1 MGGHR
6 PPIFHKYNIYSFF
19 VMNNIKDFDEFIT
32 EVKSERDIVK
42 DLARHLSFDRDIVKY
57 LNTSRAKR
65 TIGWRELLADK
76 LHGKNLDYIN
86 YITKNMVADYNPQIV
101 GPMNF
106 KDDEGDFDVEN
117 EKEAAENDGRTPLE
131 KKLDRLEDKIDT
143 IEDILEIEPGFPE
156 AVKITKKELDLTPLE
171 DKIAEIEDKEIEEEE

>member
-1 MGGHR
+1 MSK
-6 PPIFHKYNIYSFF
+6 IKY
-19 VMNNIKDFDEFIT
+19 FDEFIT
-32 EVKSERDIVK
+32 EAKSERDIVK
-42 DLARHLSFDRDIVKY
+42 DLARHLSFDRDVVKY

-65 TIGWRELLADK
+65 KIGWRELLADK

-117 EKEAAENDGRTPLE
+117 EKNNKDDEKSPIEKKIDRLE
-131 KKLDRLEDKIDT
+131 KKIDT
-143 IEDILEIEPGFPE
+143 LEDILEIEPGFPE
-156 AVKITKKELDLTPLE
+156 AIEITKKELDLTPLE
-171 DKIAEIEDKEIEEEE
+171 DKIAEKEENEIEEEE

>member
-1 MGGHR
+1 
-6 PPIFHKYNIYSFF
+6 
-19 VMNNIKDFDEFIT
+19 MNNIKYFDEFVT
-32 EVKSERDIVK
+32 EAKSERDIVK

-65 TIGWRELLADK
+65 KIGWRELLADK

-117 EKEAAENDGRTPLE
+117 EKDASNDEKTPLE
-131 KKLDRLEDKIDT
+131 KKIDKIEKKIET

-156 AVKITKKELDLTPLE
+156 AIEITKQELDLTPLE
-171 DKIAEIEDKEIEEEE
+171 DKIADNKDIEEE

>member
-1 MGGHR
+1 M
-6 PPIFHKYNIYSFF
+6 IL
-19 VMNNIKDFDEFIT
+19 NNIKHFDEFIT
-32 EVKSERDIVK
+32 EVKSEKDIVK

-65 TIGWRELLADK
+65 KIGWRELLADK

-106 KDDEGDFDVEN
+106 KDDEGDFDVEL
-117 EKEAAENDGRTPLE
+117 EKEAAEDDGKTPLE
-131 KKLDRLEDKIDT
+131 RKIDKLEDKINN

-156 AVKITKKELDLTPLE
+156 TVEITKKELDLTPLE
-171 DKIAEIEDKEIEEEE
+171 DKIGETKDNEIEEEE

>member
-1 MGGHR
+1 
-6 PPIFHKYNIYSFF
+6 
-19 VMNNIKDFDEFIT
+19 MNNIKYFDEYIT
-32 EVKSERDIVK
+32 EVKSDKDIVK
-42 DLARHLSFDRDIVKY
+42 DLARHLSFDRDVVKY

-65 TIGWRELLADK
+65 EIGWRELLADK

-106 KDDEGDFDVEN
+106 KDTDGDFDVEN
-117 EKEAAENDGRTPLE
+117 EKDAKEDDGRTPLE
-131 KKLDRLEDKIDT
+131 RKIDRLEDKIND

-156 AVKITKKELDLTPLE
+156 AAKITKQELDLTPLE
-171 DKIAEIEDKEIEEEE
+171 DKIAASKEKETKIEKEIEEEE

>member
-1 MGGHR
+1 M
-6 PPIFHKYNIYSFF
+6 SL
-19 VMNNIKDFDEFIT
+19 NNIKNFDEFVA
-32 EVKSERDIVK
+32 EAKSERDIVK

-65 TIGWRELLADK
+65 KIGWRELLADK

-106 KDDEGDFDVEN
+106 KDDDGDFDVEN
-117 EKEAAENDGRTPLE
+117 EKEKSDDDKTPIE
-131 KKLDRLEDKIDT
+131 KKLDRLEDKINK
-143 IEDILEIEPGFPE
+143 IEDVLEIEPSFPDTI
-156 AVKITKKELDLTPLE
+156 KITKQELDLTPIE
-171 DKIAEIEDKEIEEEE
+171 DKIGNEDDNIEEEE

>member
-1 MGGHR
+1 
-6 PPIFHKYNIYSFF
+6 
-19 VMNNIKDFDEFIT
+19 MNNVKHFDEFIT
-32 EVKSERDIVK
+32 EAKSEMDIVK

-65 TIGWRELLADK
+65 KIGWRELLADK

-101 GPMNF
+101 GSMNF

-117 EKEAAENDGRTPLE
+117 EKDKSDDGKSPLE
-131 KKLDRLEDKIDT
+131 KKVDRLEDRIDA
-143 IEDILEIEPGFPE
+143 ISDVLEIKPGYPE
-156 AVKITKKELDLTPLE
+156 ATEITKQELDLTPFE
-171 DKIAEIEDKEIEEEE
+171 DKIGNEDDNIEEEE

>member
-1 MGGHR
+1 
-6 PPIFHKYNIYSFF
+6 
-19 VMNNIKDFDEFIT
+19 MNNIKHFDEFIT
-32 EVKSERDIVK
+32 EVKSDKDIVK
-42 DLARHLSFDRDIVKY
+42 DLARHLSFDRDVVKY

-65 TIGWRELLADK
+65 KIGWRELLADK

-106 KDDEGDFDVEN
+106 KDNDGDFDVEN
-117 EKEAAENDGRTPLE
+117 EKDAAEDDGKTPLE
-131 KKLDRLEDKIDT
+131 KKIDRLSDKIDT

-156 AVKITKKELDLTPLE
+156 AIEITKKELDLTPLE
-171 DKIAEIEDKEIEEEE
+171 DKIDSIEDKEIEKEIEEEE

>member
-1 MGGHR
+1 
-6 PPIFHKYNIYSFF
+6 
-19 VMNNIKDFDEFIT
+19 MNNIKYFDEYIT
-32 EVKSERDIVK
+32 EVKSDKDIVK
-42 DLARHLSFDRDIVKY
+42 DLARHLSFDRDVVKY

-65 TIGWRELLADK
+65 EIGWRELLADK

-106 KDDEGDFDVEN
+106 KDTDGDFDVEN
-117 EKEAAENDGRTPLE
+117 EKEAKEDDGKTPLE
-131 KKLDRLEDKIDT
+131 RKIDRLEDKIND

-156 AVKITKKELDLTPLE
+156 AEKITKQELDLTPLE
-171 DKIAEIEDKEIEEEE
+171 DKIAASKEKETKIEKEIEEEE